1 MSLCSP
7 LQVVCLRETLQNL
20 HLRCEELEL
29 VVREKEM
36 MVNKMDSDRQ
46 RLTLDADRRLTQLQ
60 RDHQIN
66 IQQLLQKLK
75 GEEMEDTM

>member
-1 MSLCSP
+1 M
-7 LQVVCLRETLQNL
+7 

-29 VVREKEM
+29 VIREKEM
-36 MVNKMDSDRQ
+36 VVNKMDSDRQ

>member
-1 MSLCSP
+1 M
-7 LQVVCLRETLQNL
+7 

-75 GEEMEDTM
+75 GEQMEDTM